1 MKILIFDEASML
13 SLKMTVE
20 ILLNQLK
27 CYQSTRIYL
36 VKFVFLL
43 ITVENLLTK
52 RINTF
57 ETTKRQFLFTLYSF
71 ISSPFCTCSV
81 SLSGND
87 REKRKQRGAI

>member
-1 MKILIFDEASML
+1 ML

-27 CYQSTRIYL
+27 FYQSTRTI
-36 VKFVFLL
+36 VKFIFLL

-57 ETTKRQFLFTLYSF
+57 GTTKRQFLFTLYSF
-71 ISSPFCTCSV
+71 VSSPFCTCSV
-81 SLSGND
+81 SLGGND
-87 REKRKQRGAI
+87 REIRKQRGAI